1 MIGQGMCTS
10 PNRSMLQVFG
20 LNPNFHTRACFPLL
34 SLVFALQFSN
44 NYVVIQSNDP
54 KY

>member
-1 MIGQGMCTS
+1 MIRQGMCTS

-20 LNPNFHTRACFPLL
+20 LNPNFHTKACFPLL
-34 SLVFALQFSN
+34 SLVFALLN